1 MKCKYCNSELRRGAK
16 FCSNCGKE
24 VSDIIYK
31 EETVYITEPQKD
43 NVADTL
49 EPYESVRSSKKWI
62 WILGVVLLLCIV
74 GGGWLFLNDGH
85 FGNEVAAPTE
95 EEVDSIAEVADSI
108 GADIHSVEGVKM
120 RLDEIFRNGLN
131 MQEEKAVKTY
141 FTQEFREL
149 FDKVSEYDN
158 THDFEGPGF
167 WQGNIWDGGQDG
179 NPNLFKIINLNSVSD
194 TKACA
199 AIKLIYEHGDYH
211 SENLINAD
219 LAFENGNWFVDNIG
233 GQKEGMKEYVSQSTN
248 GTNYNGTFSM
258 IGHVSQDD
266 IHMKIEIDNSSVQGR
281 YYYDSRGSSN
291 KVRLE
296 GMIDVNGNMKLIMF
310 GNDGET
316 KGYFIGAFDG
326 STYSGQFIHNSI
338 EENLQFSV
346 SVE

>member
-1 MKCKYCNSELRRGAK
+1 MKCQYCNSELRQGAK

-24 VSDIIYK
+24 VSDITHK
-31 EETVYITEPQKD
+31 EKTVYVTEPQKD

-49 EPYESVRSSKKWI
+49 EPYESGRSSKKWI

-85 FGNEVAAPTE
+85 FGNEVAAPT

-194 TKACA
+194 TKAYA

-211 SENLINAD
+211 SENLINVD

-233 GQKEGMKEYVSQSTN
+233 GQKEGMKEYLSLSTN
-248 GTNYNGTFSM
+248 ETTYNGTFSM

-296 GMIDVNGNMKLIMF
+296 GMIDDNGNMKLTMY
-310 GNDGET
+310 GNDGEA

-326 STYSGQFIHNSI
+326 STYSGQFVHNSI
-338 EENLQFSV
+338 DENLQFSV